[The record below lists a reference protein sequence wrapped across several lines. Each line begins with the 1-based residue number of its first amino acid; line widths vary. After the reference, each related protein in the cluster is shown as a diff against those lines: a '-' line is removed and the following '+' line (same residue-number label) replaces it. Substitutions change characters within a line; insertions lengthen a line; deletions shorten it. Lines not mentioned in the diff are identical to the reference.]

1 MRTKLIV
8 FILCI
13 VLVLSLASCKKVGDD
28 ADKTPEVTPVVTA
41 EPTATPEPTPSPE
54 PTEKPTPPP
63 TIEPGT
69 GKYAEGILDENNG
82 ITFYLDKEDPAI
94 IAGLHIDP
102 ASSASIQ
109 FFPTT
114 TFDRIHVRL
123 CTWTQQSGHE
133 IEIALYRWMGSY
145 DATLLSEPL
154 FTKQYADYTDNIW
167 LEVKFDQEYEDG
179 EYLVDVV
186 NISNANHVGI
196 WISKEENDMQRFYHD
211 GYVYE
216 EGVAQ
221 FAIGY
226 TKTPNKKYG
235 PLSDPGI

>member
-94 IAGLHIDP
+94 IDGLHIDP

-123 CTWTQQSGHE
+123 CTWTQQSGHK
-133 IEIALYRWMGSY
+133 I
-145 DATLLSEPL
+145 
-154 FTKQYADYTDNIW
+154 
-167 LEVKFDQEYEDG
+167 KFDQEYEDG

>member
-69 GKYAEGILDENNG
+69 GKYAEGIVDEENG
-82 ITFYLDKEDPAI
+82 IMFYLDKEDPTI
-94 IAGLHIDP
+94 LSPLRINPG
-102 ASSASIQ
+102 SSASIQ

-114 TFDRIHVRL
+114 TFDKIHVRL
-123 CTWTQQSGHE
+123 CTWTQASGHE
-133 IEIALYRWMGSY
+133 IEISLYRWMGTY
-145 DATLLSEPL
+145 DDTLKEDPVFSN
-154 FTKQYADYTDNIW
+154 QYADYPDNYW
-167 LEVKFDQEYEDG
+167 LEVQLGQEFVDG
-179 EYLVDVV
+179 EYLVDIV
-186 NISNANHVGI
+186 NISDATHVGI
-196 WISKEENDMQRFYHD
+196 WTSVEENDMQRTYSGGF
-211 GYVYE
+211 VYE

-221 FAIGY
+221 FSIGY

>member
-1 MRTKLIV
+1 VSI
-8 FILCI
+8 
-13 VLVLSLASCKKVGDD
+13 ASCKKIEGD

-41 EPTATPEPTPSPE
+41 EPTDTPVVTPTPE

-69 GKYAEGILDENNG
+69 GKYAEGIVDEENG
-82 ITFYLDKEDPAI
+82 IMFYLDKEDPSI
-94 IAGLHIDP
+94 LSPLRINPG
-102 ASSASIQ
+102 SSASIQ

-114 TFDRIHVRL
+114 TFDRIHIRF
-123 CTWTQQSGHE
+123 CTWTQVSGHE
-133 IEIALYRWMGSY
+133 VEIALYRWMGTY
-145 DATLLSEPL
+145 DATLMSEPI
-154 FTKQYADYTDNIW
+154 FTKQYADYPDNYW
-167 LEVKFDQEYEDG
+167 MEVVLDQEYEDG
-179 EYLVDVV
+179 EYLVDIV
-186 NISNANHVGI
+186 NISDATHVGI
-196 WISKEENDMQRFYHD
+196 WTSLEENNMQRTYSGGF
-211 GYVYE
+211 VYE